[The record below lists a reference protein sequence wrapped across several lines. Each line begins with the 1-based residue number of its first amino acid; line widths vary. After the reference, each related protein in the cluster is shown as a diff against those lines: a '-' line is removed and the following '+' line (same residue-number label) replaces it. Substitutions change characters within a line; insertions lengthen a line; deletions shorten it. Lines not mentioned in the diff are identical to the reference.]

1 MGLPPLHSRIVDG
14 DVWPFFGLERET
26 ETGYSGIKVKHK
38 APSPAPSVSGTIRRN
53 VTTVPAEARP
63 SAGFVLTPDEIALLA
78 DPNWIS
84 EDEADVIIGNR
95 RERTETPIPLE
106 KALAKLGYPLD
117 RKPPTKR

>member
-1 MGLPPLHSRIVDG
+1 M
-14 DVWPFFGLERET
+14 
-26 ETGYSGIKVKHK
+26 VKHK
-38 APSPAPSVSGTIRRN
+38 APSAVRVASGTIRRDA
-53 VTTVPAEARP
+53 TTVPPKARP
-63 SAGFVLTPDEIALLA
+63 SAEFVLTPDEIALLA

-117 RKPPTKR
+117 RKPAAKR